1 MVLWVWQVLLDYY
14 SRLTTRDANGI
25 AVRFGAQAKI
35 GGGQIANYSGQ
46 AQQVA
51 LFSSRGPDIKDF
63 NFNQADILKPNVLAP
78 GYLIW
83 GAWTPIGIDNP
94 DYIGELLNCKEKKKN
109 SHSAWWSFEP
119 FSPQYQSSLSHKGK
133 KKKKLLASSLF
144 STHCGHK
151 SFRHT
156 DLRPKDFWGFQDRD
170 GQWYQGPVWQH
181 PMWLVLQLCWKK
193 SILFGAQQRLHQQW

>member
-83 GAWTPIGIDNP
+83 GAWSLIGIDNP
-94 DYIGELLNCKEKKKN
+94 NYIGELLNCKEKKKI
-109 SHSAWWSFEP
+109 SFCMMI
-119 FSPQYQSSLSHKGK
+119 F
-133 KKKKLLASSLF
+133 
-144 STHCGHK
+144 
-151 SFRHT
+151 
-156 DLRPKDFWGFQDRD
+156 
-170 GQWYQGPVWQH
+170 
-181 PMWLVLQLCWKK
+181 
-193 SILFGAQQRLHQQW
+193 

>member
-1 MVLWVWQVLLDYY
+1 LLDYY
-14 SRLTTRDANGI
+14 SKLTTRDANGI
-25 AVRFGAQAKI
+25 AVQFGAQAKI

-94 DYIGELLNCKEKKKN
+94 NYIGELLNCKEKRKILILHDDLLN
-109 SHSAWWSFEP
+109 LSHSSTKAL
-119 FSPQYQSSLSHKGK
+119 SLTNGK
-133 KKKKLLASSLF
+133 KKKRKNYLPPFCSLQITVT
-144 STHCGHK
+144 SVSGT
-151 SFRHT
+151 
-156 DLRPKDFWGFQDRD
+156 L
-170 GQWYQGPVWQH
+170 
-181 PMWLVLQLCWKK
+181 
-193 SILFGAQQRLHQQW
+193 I

>member
-1 MVLWVWQVLLDYY
+1 MLDYY
-14 SRLTTRDANGI
+14 SKLTTRDANGI
-25 AVRFGAQAKI
+25 AVQFGAQAKI

-94 DYIGELLNCKEKKKN
+94 NYIGELLNCKEKKKILILHDDLLN
-109 SHSAWWSFEP
+109 LSHSSTKAL
-119 FSPQYQSSLSHKGK
+119 SLTNGK
-133 KKKKLLASSLF
+133 KKRKNYLPPFCSLQITVT
-144 STHCGHK
+144 SVSGT
-151 SFRHT
+151 
-156 DLRPKDFWGFQDRD
+156 L
-170 GQWYQGPVWQH
+170 
-181 PMWLVLQLCWKK
+181 
-193 SILFGAQQRLHQQW
+193 I

>member
-1 MVLWVWQVLLDYY
+1 M
-14 SRLTTRDANGI
+14 RDANGI

-94 DYIGELLNCKEKKKN
+94 NYIGELLNCKEQKKILILHDDLLN
-109 SHSAWWSFEP
+109 LSHSSTRAL
-119 FSPQYQSSLSHKGK
+119 SLSHKGK
-133 KKKKLLASSLF
+133 KKEKTTCLLFVLYTLQSQV
-144 STHCGHK
+144 
-151 SFRHT
+151 
-156 DLRPKDFWGFQDRD
+156 FQA
-170 GQWYQGPVWQH
+170 H
-181 PMWLVLQLCWKK
+181 
-193 SILFGAQQRLHQQW
+193 

>member
-1 MVLWVWQVLLDYY
+1 MTTMVLWVWQVLLDYY

-83 GAWTPIGIDNP
+83 GAWSLIGIDNP
-94 DYIGELLNCKEKKKN
+94 NYIGELLNCKEKKKI
-109 SHSAWWSFEP
+109 SFCMMI
-119 FSPQYQSSLSHKGK
+119 F
-133 KKKKLLASSLF
+133 
-144 STHCGHK
+144 
-151 SFRHT
+151 
-156 DLRPKDFWGFQDRD
+156 
-170 GQWYQGPVWQH
+170 
-181 PMWLVLQLCWKK
+181 
-193 SILFGAQQRLHQQW
+193 